1 MSLFRRSL
9 LKPSGAPSHTFQG
22 TADIGTT
29 AKTPLHLN
37 LFHSNGALGT
47 LCSRIF
53 CLTRTLCRVRIT
65 AKESMISQPN
75 VVVGTLLQTDIP
87 TKQLILYLDRENDNN
102 IIIEDTDD
110 THVFINSQY
119 VEYVKENVAQLLEIN
134 FFEKKDLEGK

>member
-1 MSLFRRSL
+1 M
-9 LKPSGAPSHTFQG
+9 
-22 TADIGTT
+22 
-29 AKTPLHLN
+29 N
-37 LFHSNGALGT
+37 
-47 LCSRIF
+47 
-53 CLTRTLCRVRIT
+53 
-65 AKESMISQPN
+65 SQPN

-134 FFEKKDLEGK
+134 YFEKKDLEGK